1 MRLKV
6 LTFLIPL
13 VLALTALSQG
23 VDSPTAANNSSGDW
37 PSITTFALSA
47 VLILTLFAGI
57 PLFFNT
63 WQAHKHLT
71 EMQKSLDAFIM
82 QPGNKIDKDSLIQII
97 HECVNA
103 DPAGAPGTT
112 RGVMALTITLVVG
125 TSLFFLVAYN
135 VNSAVSDSIKE
146 VLLTLTGAL
155 TAIIGF
161 YFGGKAGEASQPAK
175 VQPAAT
181 KPATAKT
188 NVGWYKIKSDI
199 TDGNY
204 RYIAGHNEN
213 LSNVPADKLTDW
225 ITKKYIEPYTE
236 PS

>member
-1 MRLKV
+1 MRDHETKSTDFFNSVGSCIDGLK
-6 LTFLIPL
+6 P
-13 VLALTALSQG
+13 G

-37 PSITTFALSA
+37 PSITTVALSA

-161 YFGGKAGEASQPAK
+161 YFGGKAGEASQPANI
-175 VQPAAT
+175 QPTT
-181 KPATAKT
+181 KPPENKPPE
-188 NVGWYKIKSDI
+188 NKPPENKPPE
-199 TDGNY
+199 NKPPE
-204 RYIAGHNEN
+204 NKPPENKPPEN
-213 LSNVPADKLTDW
+213 LRTNSLKPDGT
-225 ITKKYIEPYTE
+225 I
-236 PS
+236 